1 MIVQQ
6 PALRPIPGKVL
17 MLERWMMYLLLSI
30 PSLERRDRF
39 AEGGVSMTRS
49 EALQFITSYYRNPN
63 PGDDDKFL
71 FEEAQRYLID
81 TYHSPIDMHN
91 LACFY
96 MEERRHDLELKYLE
110 MSAEYDYPP
119 ALEELG
125 FIWYYGQTGEVDY
138 RKAFEYFTRAAGCGD
153 DVVRAWSTYK
163 LADMYLNG
171 HYVSKDLAKYRTM
184 IESLYTW
191 IMNPGKLTSMYPNPE
206 RHLPFADVMLRL
218 AKIRAEDGQNRAA
231 LKLLREARRRL
242 SEDIRDNPSWW
253 GNIEVMERVVRLQ
266 HEVAGRD
273 ERALRKN
280 GRGEKALGKNGRGG
294 SAQGGIESSAHG
306 KRGGND
312 RMDIFDVC
320 YLADSPCRIAFLY
333 NERRF
338 IIDVVKDEDGCE
350 GGNISKNSKNALAT
364 SIRFEGRWYRT
375 AREFLEKA
383 VIDGNKVVYLY
394 DLLYGMEVD
403 YG

>member
-1 MIVQQ
+1 
-6 PALRPIPGKVL
+6 
-17 MLERWMMYLLLSI
+17 
-30 PSLERRDRF
+30 
-39 AEGGVSMTRS
+39 MTRS
-49 EALQFITSYYRNPN
+49 EALQFITSYYQNPN

-125 FIWYYGQTGEVDY
+125 FIWYYGQTGEVDF

-171 HYVSKDLAKYRTM
+171 QCVSKDVARYRGM
-184 IESLYTW
+184 IENLYTW

-273 ERALRKN
+273 E
-280 GRGEKALGKNGRGG
+280 KAPGKNGRGGNGNDG
-294 SAQGGIESSAHG
+294 SAQGGIENSAHG

-312 RMDIFDVC
+312 RMDIFDIC

-350 GGNISKNSKNALAT
+350 GVNASRESSGSEDADASRESNSGSEDVDASEDADGGSEGGNISKNALAT
-364 SIRFEGRWYRT
+364 SIRFDGRWYRT

-394 DLLYGMEVD
+394 DLLYGMEVN